1 MGKMEK
7 DEREMICDEGMTMRK
22 EQMTGQTPWKCVG
35 NVQALQV
42 SSERRDEI
50 DAAAPD
56 YFWMEQDDSGKESG
70 ISNWGMKKGIRFEK
84 GRTYRFSCYAKGE
97 TMYSKIYVALRDKN
111 MQILDRAEFY
121 PSQEWKKEEFLF
133 HPSETVEDGCLTL
146 TITEQPW
153 VAFKGVS
160 LLPGYYIKK
169 SGMRERSRRA
179 LK

>member
-70 ISNWGMKKGIRFEK
+70 ISNWGMKKGMRFEK

-97 TMYSKIYVALRDKN
+97 TMYSKIMWHCGTKICRSWTGQNFTHLRNGKKRN
-111 MQILDRAEFY
+111 FY
-121 PSQEWKKEEFLF
+121 SIHLKPWK
-133 HPSETVEDGCLTL
+133 TAV
-146 TITEQPW
+146 
-153 VAFKGVS
+153 
-160 LLPGYYIKK
+160 
-169 SGMRERSRRA
+169 
-179 LK
+179 